1 MSLPKQ
7 VQMQLEEAERLQ
19 AEISGEPVVEAADG
33 TQPPQTEPDESGQ
46 PAVDPA
52 TPVQQD
58 SGQTPEPPKADEE
71 QTWHNRFKTLQ
82 GKYNAEVPRLSTDVR
97 DLKGQLT
104 AALAKLDSFT
114 TAKPAAPQTK
124 LVTDK
129 DVEVFGSDLIDV
141 IDRKA
146 REVAQTMVDSQ
157 VESLNSE
164 NQKLRE
170 QLGGVTDRQASS
182 DQRGYFSELAQAVP
196 DWEAVNVDDGFLEWL
211 AEVDTLSGM
220 PRQEYLN
227 RAFQSLDTKRTVA
240 LFDAYKQRMGN
251 PVQAAA
257 AVDPKSQLQRQVAP
271 GTSKA
276 SAAAPGSGT
285 KIWTMLEVDQ
295 FYRSITQGNYRDN
308 EPERVRIEAEIDQA
322 VAEGRLR

>member
-1 MSLPKQ
+1 MTEQS
-7 VQMQLEEAERLQ
+7 E
-19 AEISGEPVVEAADG
+19 D
-33 TQPPQTEPDESGQ
+33 PQQDPSESGQ
-46 PAVDPA
+46 PAADPA
-52 TPVQQD
+52 QPVTQEAEPK
-58 SGQTPEPPKADEE
+58 PEPPKADEE

-82 GKYNAEVPRLSTDVR
+82 GKYNAEVPRLSTD
-97 DLKGQLT
+97 LKTLKSQLDT
-104 AALAKLDSFT
+104 ALAKLDSFS
-114 TAKPAAPQTK
+114 APKREVAQTK

-146 REVAQTMVDSQ
+146 REVAQTAFDSQ
-157 VESLNSE
+157 VESLKTE
-164 NQKLRE
+164 NQSLRE

-182 DQRGYFSELAQAVP
+182 DQRGYFSDLAQAVP

-211 AEVDTLSGM
+211 AEVDTLSGQ

-227 RAFQSLDTKRTVA
+227 RAFQSLDTTRTVA
-240 LFDAYKQRMGN
+240 LFNAYKQLTGT
-251 PVQAAA
+251 PVPAADP
-257 AVDPKSQLQRQVAP
+257 AVDPKSKLQRQVAP

-276 SAAAPGSGT
+276 SAAAPSSGT
-285 KIWTMLEVDQ
+285 KVWTMAEVDQ
-295 FYRSITQGNYRDN
+295 FYKSITQGNYRDN